1 MSISKDF
8 DDFIFALKTPFR
20 RIQAIIAKYQQAA
33 TIRAKTTGQAVVLQS
48 QLNNQFDSDLK
59 RIRVVGHSKRRTPY
73 IYMVQELDAPLYLPC
88 NLTQDE
94 YDADFVV
101 QIPQVIQSLQISPV
115 TQFVTTYKLP
125 SRRFVIEIV

>member
-1 MSISKDF
+1 MSIGKDF

-20 RIQAIIAKYQQAA
+20 RIRATAAKHQQAA
-33 TIRAKTTGQAVVLQS
+33 MIRAKTTGQAVVLQS

-59 RIRVVGHSKRRTPY
+59 RIRIIDHSKRRTPY

-94 YDADFVV
+94 YDAEFVV
-101 QIPQVIQSLQISPV
+101 QIPQAIQSQISPI

-125 SRRFVIEIV
+125 SRRFVVEIM